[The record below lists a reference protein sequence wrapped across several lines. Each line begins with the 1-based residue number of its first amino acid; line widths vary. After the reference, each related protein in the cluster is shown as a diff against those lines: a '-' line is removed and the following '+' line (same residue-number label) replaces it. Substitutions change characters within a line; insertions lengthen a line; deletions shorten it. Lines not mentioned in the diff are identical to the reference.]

1 MSENFKFSEHQRIN
15 QYLRI
20 RTMKAKSKIVTRNS
34 NELSNFPIGLI
45 IITNDGLQFD
55 YKLEF
60 INVYACRLFKVKENI
75 DISVLK
81 QKFSEYIKLKNNYA
95 TKSCQSLND
104 IIFNT
109 TSYNLEMDNFIPFE
123 NSHSKTS
130 ILYIKINDFNNDKYI
145 VIDKYDR
152 YIDEKRYIEFNLIK
166 TINYQYLHTLYH
178 ELNNP
183 LNALLALSGET
194 NKLDQTEING
204 SKIYDKL
211 SILQKNSLK
220 KRRKKNRKAET
231 YLSLNNTK
239 NKMGF
244 KDLAD
249 DYKSRRRSI
258 DDLNFGLNNK
268 IPLLVNIIKVFIK
281 NFILYLKIRADSL
294 LQLKNEFDLQ
304 NEVSDLMNAVEVSEY
319 EKELTKNKCVKINL
333 EYVLEL
339 YLQKYQCLF
348 QYKEIEYDTFF
359 EKLSDMYVVTDEFN
373 FSYYIR
379 QIYTYLYYVVPK
391 KEGFYFEYSE
401 EDNNLTMMI
410 KKKSGDNLSKTTE
423 NYKTTKEE
431 GNIFKMEQAI
441 QTKEMTKEVLYAMSK
456 KLKFEI
462 EIFDCE
468 DLEQNNY
475 LYITIPIEKN
485 ERSEFEDFKDEEINE
500 MIDKDAIILE
510 EKLRRQLPNNNISN
524 DSFLDKKVS
533 NISSQFMD
541 ILSKSGEELRWS
553 NDSFSSINKI
563 HMQNNNLKN
572 VCVNLPN
579 NSENNIIFIESQNKI
594 SSIKKN
600 NSSNSLLSKC
610 LKFSEPRKIER
621 SKFKNNPILEKDK
634 ISLKNKDINN
644 NNQNLRSKSSL
655 KSLNISVKGKNDKSQ
670 NCEKKSKNSQKSNGI
685 FTLINKNG
693 KAKKIDMI
701 DNNLSEMPDLAKN
714 KKDENTVTFKEQS
727 GFYSGYASSIKA
739 KIINDNKSLQ
749 NKLNNE
755 NIFSGTQN
763 STSLVSGLVGKKYPS
778 KVRSSLFVSEI
789 NGGDKDDKGKS
800 LEKNEYILIELEKEK
815 NNLAYKKMNKNITNK
830 LFLHPIEEENEKKIQ
845 LSQKTLVSNN
855 NNKYN
860 VSENTQNEKNNKT
873 LIDNN
878 INENESLFFKAIKE
892 SKVHLEKTNKNSKK
906 LLNFSQSS
914 GQKSPPKNHN
924 SAEDNIDDSDY
935 FFHSEEEEECNC
947 ADLLVVDDEEFNVIA
962 SQRILH
968 NLGFESDAAYNGEEC
983 MNLINKKLKSKCKCK
998 CNQLYYKL
1006 IFLDIVMPIMD
1017 GIKTAKEI
1025 QNMID
1030 KKILSDETKIIF
1042 ISGNI
1047 NDSKLKNSLLEIG
1060 CVKECLQK
1068 PVQISKY
1075 KMIIEKY
1082 YN

>member
-1 MSENFKFSEHQRIN
+1 MSENFRFSEHQRIN

-20 RTMKAKSKIVTRNS
+20 RTMKAKSKIITRNS
-34 NELSNFPIGLI
+34 NQLSNFPIGLI
-45 IITNDGLQFD
+45 IITNDGLSFD
-55 YKLEF
+55 YKIEF
-60 INVYACRLFKVKENI
+60 INLYACRLFKVKEDI

-81 QKFSEYIKLKNNYA
+81 QKFSEYIKLKNNYT
-95 TKSCQSLND
+95 TKSYQSLND

-130 ILYIKINDFNNDKYI
+130 ILYIKINDIDNDKYI

-194 NKLDQTEING
+194 NKFDQTEING
-204 SKIYDKL
+204 SKIYEKL
-211 SILQKNSLK
+211 TILQKNSLK
-220 KRRKKNRKAET
+220 KRRKKDKKGGGT
-231 YLSLNNTK
+231 FLSLNNGK
-239 NKMGF
+239 NKFGS
-244 KDLAD
+244 KDMTD
-249 DYKSRRRSI
+249 DYKVRRRSVG
-258 DDLNFGLNNK
+258 DLNFGLNNK

-294 LQLKNEFDLQ
+294 LQLKNEFEQQ

-333 EYVLEL
+333 EYILEL
-339 YLQKYQCLF
+339 YLQKYLCLF

-359 EKLSDMYVVTDEFN
+359 EKLSNMYVVTDEFN

-401 EDNNLTMMI
+401 ENNTLKIMI
-410 KKKSGDNLSKTTE
+410 KKKSGVNLSRTTE
-423 NYKTTKEE
+423 IYKITKEE

-456 KLKFEI
+456 KLKFDI

-468 DLEQNNY
+468 NLEQNNY

-500 MIDKDAIILE
+500 MVDKDAIILE
-510 EKLRRQLPNNNISN
+510 EKLRRQLPENIMNN

-541 ILSKSGEELRWS
+541 ILSKSGEELKWS
-553 NDSFSSINKI
+553 NDSFSSIHKI

-572 VCVNLPN
+572 ACVNLPN
-579 NSENNIIFIESQNKI
+579 NSEKNIIFTESQNKV

-610 LKFSEPRKIER
+610 LKFSESRKVEK
-621 SKFKNNPILEKDK
+621 SKFKNTAILEKDK
-634 ISLKNKDINN
+634 ISSKNKDGNN
-644 NNQNLRSKSSL
+644 NNNNLRSISSL
-655 KSLNISVKGKNDKSQ
+655 KSLNVSIKGKNDKSKNSEQ
-670 NCEKKSKNSQKSNGI
+670 KSKNSLSQKSNGI

-693 KAKKIDMI
+693 KTKKIDMI
-701 DNNLSEMPDLAKN
+701 DNNLSELQDLAKN
-714 KKDENTVTFKEQS
+714 KKDEVTVTFKEQS

-739 KIINDNKSLQ
+739 KIISENKSIH
-749 NKLNNE
+749 NKLNNDK
-755 NIFSGTQN
+755 ICSGTQN
-763 STSLVSGLVGKKYPS
+763 STSLISGLVGRRNPS
-778 KVRSSLFVSEI
+778 KVKSSLFVSEI
-789 NGGDKDDKGKS
+789 NGGDKDDKSKY
-800 LEKNEYILIELEKEK
+800 LEKNGYILIELEKDK
-815 NNLAYKKMNKNITNK
+815 NNLMKKMNKNITNK
-830 LFLHPIEEENEKKIQ
+830 LFLHPIEEENEKKMQ
-845 LSQKTLVSNN
+845 SSQKTLLSDK
-855 NNKYN
+855 NNKN
-860 VSENTQNEKNNKT
+860 NLSENAQNEKHNKT
-873 LIDNN
+873 LVDNN
-878 INENESLFFKAIKE
+878 IDENESLFFKAIKE
-892 SKVHLEKTNKNSKK
+892 SKVHMEKTNKKNK

-914 GQKSPPKNHN
+914 DQKSPPKKHN
-924 SAEDNIDDSDY
+924 SDGESINDSDY
-935 FFHSEEEEECNC
+935 FFHSEEECNC

-962 SQRILH
+962 SQRILQ

-983 MNLINKKLKSKCKCK
+983 INLINRKLNSKCKCNRL
-998 CNQLYYKL
+998 CYKI

-1017 GIKTAKEI
+1017 GIKTANEI

-1030 KKILSDETKIIF
+1030 KKILNDETKIVF

-1047 NDSKLKNSLLEIG
+1047 NDSKLKNSLLEIN

-1068 PVQISKY
+1068 PVNISKY

>member
-1 MSENFKFSEHQRIN
+1 MSQSFRFSEHQRIN
-15 QYLRI
+15 EYLRI
-20 RTMKAKSKIVTRNS
+20 RTMKAKSKIAPRHS
-34 NELSNFPIGLI
+34 NQLSNFPIGLI
-45 IITNDGLQFD
+45 IITNDGLPLD
-55 YKLEF
+55 YKIEF
-60 INVYACRLFKVKENI
+60 INLYACRLFKVKEDI
-75 DISVLK
+75 DINILK
-81 QKFSEYIKLKNNYA
+81 QKFSEYIKLKNNYT

-130 ILYIKINDFNNDKYI
+130 ILYIKINDFDNDKYI
-145 VIDKYDR
+145 VIDKYER
-152 YIDEKRYIEFNLIK
+152 YFDEKRYIEFNLIK

-194 NKLDQTEING
+194 NKFEQTEING

-220 KRRKKNRKAET
+220 KKRKKDKKTGTHLA
-231 YLSLNNTK
+231 LNNTK
-239 NKMGF
+239 NKLGF
-244 KDLAD
+244 KDMMD
-249 DYKSRRRSI
+249 DNKSRRRSVG
-258 DDLNFGLNNK
+258 DLEFGLNNK

-294 LQLKNEFDLQ
+294 LQLKNEFELQ
-304 NEVSDLMNAVEVSEY
+304 NDTSDLMNAVEVSEY

-333 EYVLEL
+333 EYIFEL
-339 YLQKYQCLF
+339 YLQKYLCLF

-359 EKLSDMYVVTDEFN
+359 EKLSDLYVITDEFN

-391 KEGFYFEYSE
+391 KDGFYFEYSK
-401 EDNNLTMMI
+401 EDNNLKIMI
-410 KKKSGDNLSKTTE
+410 KKKSRDNLSKITDI
-423 NYKTTKEE
+423 YKITKEE
-431 GNIFKMEQAI
+431 GYIFKMEQAI

-456 KLKFEI
+456 KLKFAI

-468 DLEQNNY
+468 NLEQNNY

-510 EKLRRQLPNNNISN
+510 EKLRRQLPNNNMN
-524 DSFLDKKVS
+524 NESFLEKKVS
-533 NISSQFMD
+533 NISSQLMD

-553 NDSFSSINKI
+553 NDSISSIHKFHI
-563 HMQNNNLKN
+563 QNNNLKN
-572 VCVNLPN
+572 TCVNLPN
-579 NSENNIIFIESQNKI
+579 NSEKNNIILAESQNKM

-610 LKFSEPRKIER
+610 LKIYEPRK
-621 SKFKNNPILEKDK
+621 SKFKNNTILEKDK
-634 ISLKNKDINN
+634 ISLKNMDENN
-644 NNQNLRSKSSL
+644 SNQILRNRASI
-655 KSLNISVKGKNDKSQ
+655 KSLNVSEKEKNDKTLNS
-670 NCEKKSKNSQKSNGI
+670 EKKSKNSQSQKSNGI

-693 KAKKIDMI
+693 KTKKIDMA
-701 DNNLSEMPDLAKN
+701 DNNNMSEIPDLTKN
-714 KKDENTVTFKEQS
+714 QKDQVTVTFKEQS

-739 KIINDNKSLQ
+739 KIISDNKSIN

-755 NIFSGTQN
+755 NICSGTQN
-763 STSLVSGLVGKKYPS
+763 STSLISGLIGKRNPS
-778 KVRSSLFVSEI
+778 KVKSSLFVSEI
-789 NGGDKDDKGKS
+789 NGGDKDDKSKS
-800 LEKNEYILIELEKEK
+800 LEKNGYILIELEKDK
-815 NNLAYKKMNKNITNK
+815 NNSVFKKMNKNITNK

-845 LSQKTLVSNN
+845 VSQKSLDKNTKNN
-855 NNKYN
+855 Y
-860 VSENTQNEKNNKT
+860 SENTQNEKNNKT
-873 LIDNN
+873 LIDND

-892 SKVHLEKTNKNSKK
+892 RKIHMDKTNKKNNK
-906 LLNFSQSS
+906 LINFSQSS
-914 GQKSPPKNHN
+914 DQKSPIKMQN
-924 SAEDNIDDSDY
+924 SVEDSIDDSDY
-935 FFHSEEEEECNC
+935 FFHSEEEECNC
-947 ADLLVVDDEEFNVIA
+947 ADLLVVDDEKFNVIA
-962 SQRILH
+962 SQRILQ

-983 MNLINKKLKSKCKCK
+983 INLINKKLKSKCKC
-998 CNQLYYKL
+998 NRLYYKI

-1017 GIKTAKEI
+1017 GIKAANEI

-1030 KKILSDETKIIF
+1030 KKILNNETKIIF

-1047 NDSKLKNSLLEIG
+1047 NDPKLKNSLLEIG

-1075 KMIIEKY
+1075 QMILEKY